1 MEATMATV
9 DRFHRLITDYAHTH
23 QHAAWWETVAYLL
36 AALLL
41 GFGLASAF
49 TFVFPRTLPGF

>member
-1 MEATMATV
+1 MATV
-9 DRFHRLITDYAHTH
+9 DRFHRFIADHTH
-23 QHAAWWETVAYLL
+23 HSDHATWWELVAYLL

-49 TFVFPRTLPGF
+49 TFAFPRMMVGF